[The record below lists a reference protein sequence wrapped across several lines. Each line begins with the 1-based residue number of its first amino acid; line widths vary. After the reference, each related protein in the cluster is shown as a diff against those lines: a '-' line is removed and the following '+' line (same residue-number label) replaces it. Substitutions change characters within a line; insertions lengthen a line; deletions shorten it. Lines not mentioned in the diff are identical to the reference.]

1 MKTFKNAVHTRDFAV
16 TAEIFL
22 RPESDAESIRHQA
35 EVLRDHV
42 DAILLTDN
50 QFGQVHMSTL
60 VAASILMACGV
71 DAIVQLSSR
80 NRNRIALLSD
90 LLGAA
95 ALGISSLLLV
105 RGERRGTTTEVVISN
120 LEVNPPIDDHV
131 FSVAALAQERRLP
144 EPKR

>member
-1 MKTFKNAVHTRDFAV
+1 MKTFKDAVHTRDFAV

-42 DAILLTDN
+42 DAVLLTDN

-60 VAASILMACGV
+60 VAASILMAYGV
-71 DAIVQLSSR
+71 DAIVQISSR

-90 LLGAA
+90 LLGAG
-95 ALGISSLLLV
+95 GIRS
-105 RGERRGTTTEVVISN
+105 E
-120 LEVNPPIDDHV
+120 
-131 FSVAALAQERRLP
+131 AQTRSRCQ
-144 EPKR
+144 RD